1 MADWS
6 SDVAICN
13 GALGLLGAERIV
25 AIDDTTDQGSLCLL
39 FYEQARDATMAAY
52 PWNFAVARKN
62 LGAKLSG
69 ANAPLYDW
77 AYAYQL
83 PRTANDFCLRVL
95 ELEGNDPY
103 RVEGS
108 RLLTDATTAYIKY
121 IKRIIGPSDWS
132 PLFKNAMAAHLAM
145 LLAMPIT
152 KSASMMQA
160 MAQLYEAR
168 LSEAY
173 SVDTQEGTP
182 DLIDSNEIIDVR

>member
-1 MADWS
+1 MTPTS
-6 SDVAICN
+6 KIP
-13 GALGLLGAERIV
+13 ALALTLCAAFACVPKAGDLG
-25 AIDDTTDQGSLCLL
+25 
-39 FYEQARDATMAAY
+39 
-52 PWNFAVARKN
+52 
-62 LGAKLSG
+62 
-69 ANAPLYDW
+69 
-77 AYAYQL
+77 
-83 PRTANDFCLRVL
+83 
-95 ELEGNDPY
+95 
-103 RVEGS
+103 
-108 RLLTDATTAYIKY
+108 LLTDATTAYIKY